1 MTSQPKQ
8 TNVKGNPLQNAD
20 QIHDDRMA
28 GDVVFVIDD
37 NVAEDDKDACGN
49 DHLDDDNEDIVFL
62 EEIVNTN
69 EDLVSVASN
78 SEQLQADVADA
89 SLVVSS
95 SGSYVDVRIDDKDPS
110 DDRWKAHDTYESS
123 SHDDLRRSAFMSC
136 DTKVPEV
143 RLPIK

>member
-1 MTSQPKQ
+1 MTSQPKE

-20 QIHDDRMA
+20 QIHDDSMA

-37 NVAEDDKDACGN
+37 NVVEDDKDACGN

-69 EDLVSVASN
+69 EDIVSVASN
-78 SEQLQADVADA
+78 SQQLQADVADA
-89 SLVVSS
+89 NFVVSS
-95 SGSYVDVRIDDKDPS
+95 SGSNVDVRIADKDPS

-123 SHDDLRRSAFMSC
+123 SDDDLLRSAFMSC

-143 RLPIK
+143 R